1 MDPMMF
7 LQIIFLSAISAFIYM
22 FVGIIPGTDETAT
35 IAPITL
41 ALLLMGFDP
50 LVVLAWFMACIVA
63 FKMADSIPVA
73 LAGIPGGVMAVPQVP
88 DAIIAKKEGLADVVL
103 RKGLSASVI
112 GSIVAV
118 IVSLTI
124 SFVMMPLGTFLG
136 TKDVILGTAI
146 PRWFWILFAG
156 LILLAV
162 MSKNKFVALLS
173 IPMFALVIQGLRAV
187 YGKSVFISFFL
198 GITIGP
204 LIYELFSM
212 FNGEYLANKVR
223 RGYMKVRL
231 TKVREIKA
239 NPLVH
244 LSALEKIHATIWAA
258 VTSILAFVMSP
269 VGLTILI
276 GDTLRDTQRDRVKGA
291 LLAYSVRDAIKNAT
305 YIGGTLIPLLVL
317 KKATG
322 PMSAGPALPFFEGVK
337 INGVNAA
344 TYIVNAYSYP
354 LIAGV
359 IFLAVII
366 GILVS
371 YPLLVKYSR
380 AITVFVFKRI
390 PAEALYG
397 LFIAIVLL
405 LAYNDMGI
413 MGIFGAI
420 IVAVLSGALWR
431 MGVSLGVL
439 FMTLV
444 GAPYIVSLLF

>member
-1 MDPMMF
+1 MDAMMI
-7 LQIIFLSAISAFIYM
+7 LQIIVLSVISAFIYM
-22 FVGIIPGTDETAT
+22 FIGVIPGTDETAT

-41 ALLLMGFDP
+41 ALLIMGFDP

-88 DAIIAKKEGLADVVL
+88 DAITAKKEGLADVIL

-118 IVSLTI
+118 IVSLTVA
-124 SFVMMPLGTFLG
+124 FVMMPLSNFLAA
-136 TKDVILGTAI
+136 KDLVLGAEI

-156 LILLAV
+156 LLLLAA
-162 MSKNKFVALLS
+162 MSKNAIVALIS
-173 IPMFALVIQGLRAV
+173 IPMFALVIQGLRAI
-187 YGKSVFISFFL
+187 YGKNVFISFFL

-204 LIYELFSM
+204 LMYELFSM
-212 FNGEYLANKVR
+212 FNKEYLAEKLR
-223 RGYMKVRL
+223 KGYMKVKL
-231 TKVREIKA
+231 TKVSEIKV
-239 NPLVH
+239 NPLAH
-244 LSALEKIHATIWAA
+244 LSVLEQIHAVIWSAI
-258 VTSILAFVMSP
+258 TSILAFVMSP

-276 GDTLRDTQRDRVKGA
+276 GDTLRDTQKDRVKGA

-305 YIGGTLIPLLVL
+305 YIGGTLIPLIVL
-317 KKATG
+317 GQPAG
-322 PMSAGPALPFFEGVK
+322 PMSAGPALPFFKGVE
-337 INGVNAA
+337 INGMNAA
-344 TYIVNAYSYP
+344 SYILNTYSYP
-354 LIAGV
+354 TLAGIV
-359 IFLAVII
+359 IFSVLL
-366 GILVS
+366 GILVA
-371 YPLLVKYSR
+371 YPILIKYSR
-380 AITVFVFKRI
+380 TITVFVFKRI

-420 IVAVLSGALWR
+420 MVAVISGAFWR
-431 MGVSLGVL
+431 MGVSLGVM